1 MASGYVYILVNQSLV
16 GLLKIG
22 RTVRDSRARARELS
36 TTGVPTP
43 FQVAFEV
50 FSDDIAQLER
60 RIHEELIDFRVAS
73 NREFFR
79 YPLDKAINLVQ
90 KLNGVPADDD
100 SFYEAEDILFRLK
113 AKYEPILKTD
123 IVAVRVVQS
132 KDRVWLEIT
141 REMTTGKCLD
151 QEILRKDMGNF
162 GWLNRKLFDEKD
174 SALTNAS
181 KLVDGLDPSQLLV
194 MTQLF
199 DDDKA
204 VPWINERYG
213 TNWITGK
220 PEPEAG
226 DV

>member
-1 MASGYVYILVNQSLV
+1 
-16 GLLKIG
+16 
-22 RTVRDSRARARELS
+22 
-36 TTGVPTP
+36 
-43 FQVAFEV
+43 
-50 FSDDIAQLER
+50 
-60 RIHEELIDFRVAS
+60 
-73 NREFFR
+73 
-79 YPLDKAINLVQ
+79 
-90 KLNGVPADDD
+90 
-100 SFYEAEDILFRLK
+100 
-113 AKYEPILKTD
+113 
-123 IVAVRVVQS
+123 
-132 KDRVWLEIT
+132 
-141 REMTTGKCLD
+141 MTTGKCLD

-213 TNWITGK
+213 TNWITDK